1 MERRRRSSSR
11 ARDADEFLAME
22 DETPDERLDR
32 LIQEEGRGEPAVR
45 SVRISARADAPP
57 ARGEGQPTGG
67 ETQETGAV
75 VPAEGTV
82 AMDEGNRRLMEGLS
96 PEQQG
101 VLARAAE
108 ALRAGQ
114 ALQIA
119 DGVRRP
125 EFLPPPLQLGDV
137 PVLAGHQDGAG
148 TVRAPGGG
156 QLDCRPG
163 VQGEGG
169 GERDDQRTVG
179 CGGSLLLA
187 LPPADLVL
195 RPLDLPPQGQ
205 PVALQPL
212 GGHRQRS
219 ELALQDPGVQ
229 RVEGPEG
236 LITPPRPPETNVFW
250 SEKVRREV
258 EGGVQTGQNGAGQP
272 AQPFETAQPSEAAQR
287 AGGLPHQHG
296 AGPGEGAR
304 ASVVL
309 PDGLTHRDLLELE
322 ALQAQALKNVE
333 NQIQQEIARRKA
345 SAGGSGSYG
354 TPQGGSRHD
363 EGMQQ
368 PNISTPPGLPQTT
381 SVLGNPPTASVK
393 NVLGFGHTPCGS
405 QFNPP
410 GIHGDMGMPVGAG
423 SLSSGLRVDGAQHPP
438 GTAAAQVGESFAESL
453 RVLELPRLSENTT
466 ALSLGDWLAVIDPI
480 MSDLSSTSGVWWQLI
495 VGAAQDGYRQWILSG
510 PLDRLRL
517 RPPVPAEASK
527 WPRTEQRAVTMLLA
541 CLPEGVRR
549 DLIASRRLSTVEII
563 YKLLITYQPGGPQ
576 ERTVLLKDITEDRLG
591 NSPSVQEVLNTLRM
605 WRRNVNRA
613 NELKVTLP
621 DTLVIVG
628 VLAKWA
634 EHISRLGGAQTAFR
648 VATLRQDLKL
658 DNRPDA
664 DQVMYFAEALQAEIE
679 QVALSRPSTTL
690 SSTSSSSDVKKKEVP
705 KTASLRTGGDSSAT
719 TGATGEKPK
728 CKFWGS
734 SVGCKRGDKC
744 AYQHSWEGIQRS
756 GRCYFCSGEGHM
768 KPNCPYKPQ
777 ERDGDQKGRIS
788 KVNVGTT
795 KVTPGGKKQTSG
807 KDAQVVQQPTSSS
820 STGSTEE
827 KPVSK
832 GVEEIP
838 VVPSTP
844 VIDVTSLMKSLQSL
858 KAVQLRFLD
867 AGGSDEPP
875 LDCKVALLDGGA
887 THAPRQGSAAEL
899 RDAQPVSV
907 ELAHGRT
914 TLYRHDGCST
924 LLSKEPIEVIL
935 PMRLLVENG
944 YQVKWSSNECMI
956 AHPVKGNL
964 QCWRRQGCPVMREDE
979 ALLLL
984 EELEKVE
991 TENGLGVEKDVEEWW
1006 RKYFPQVPDEV
1017 LQRMKGQGKH
1027 WSECSGPPLPWN
1039 RRRRRQI
1046 EASKGVI
1053 LHLFSGGAVMSKK
1066 WEELR
1071 KNGYEV
1077 ITLDISTNAA
1087 ENLHN
1092 ATIWSY
1098 LWDLASRNRLLA
1110 ILGGPPCRS
1119 FSRLRHQRPG
1129 PRPLRARGPQRW
1141 ALALPDLNQWELQ
1154 TVTDDSA
1161 LILKMLGLFDRAV
1174 EAARPHEERAFLIEH
1189 PADPQDYLGDDA
1201 SMMPSVWEWEE
1212 IREFARRHQL
1222 NVVKFDQGRTGHS
1235 RRKPT
1240 TLMTSLCAL
1249 NELDGLS
1256 GGGHESLQ
1264 PDLPDRLRQTAT
1276 WAEWSPGLVQVI
1288 KLALR
1293 GFLEK

>member
-1 MERRRRSSSR
+1 MLMERRRRE
-11 ARDADEFLAME
+11 AADAFLQPAGDGAGNGQAAAEESADQRM
-22 DETPDERLDR
+22 DR
-32 LIQEEGRGEPAVR
+32 LIHEQQQSGEPAVR
-45 SVRISARADAPP
+45 SVRISMAAGTDASDGGGRALEDGTRETGHA
-57 ARGEGQPTGG
+57 AQADGAVATGEGGSLQ
-67 ETQETGAV
+67 
-75 VPAEGTV
+75 
-82 AMDEGNRRLMEGLS
+82 LLEGLS
-96 PEQQG
+96 PEQRG
-101 VLARAAE
+101 MLARAAE

-114 ALQIA
+114 VLQLE
-119 DGVRRP
+119 DVVRRP
-125 EFLPPPLQLGDV
+125 DFLPPPLQLPDV
-137 PVLAGHQDGAG
+137 PVPAGHQGQADQVRGPGEGQHADRREGNDSGARDQADQG
-148 TVRAPGGG
+148 ASGHGGG
-156 QLDCRPG
+156 LLGPLALRPG
-163 VQGEGG
+163 EVLG
-169 GERDDQRTVG
+169 
-179 CGGSLLLA
+179 
-187 LPPADLVL
+187 ADFVL
-195 RPLDLPPQGQ
+195 RPPDLPPVGQ
-205 PVALQPL
+205 PAALQPL
-212 GGHRQRS
+212 GGHLQGPGHAQQGHGQVPHGS
-219 ELALQDPGVQ
+219 GQVQQALEEPRREVQ
-229 RVEGPEG
+229 EMV
-236 LITPPRPPETNVFW
+236 TPPRQPAVNVFW
-250 SEKVRREV
+250 SERV
-258 EGGVQTGQNGAGQP
+258 
-272 AQPFETAQPSEAAQR
+272 QR
-287 AGGLPHQHG
+287 AVEDGVPGDVIHQQPQQGNRGGDGRQGVSQPRALP
-296 AGPGEGAR
+296 AEGTQPLA
-304 ASVVL
+304 VGIE
-309 PDGLTHRDLLELE
+309 GLTHQDLLELE
-322 ALQAQALKNVE
+322 LLQNQALKNVE
-333 NQIQQEIARRKA
+333 TQIQQEIARRKA
-345 SAGGSGSYG
+345 PAGGSGSYG
-354 TPQGGSRHD
+354 TPQGGSRND

-381 SVLGNPPTASVK
+381 SFLGNPPTGSLK
-393 NVLGFGHTPCGS
+393 NVLGFGHTPVT
-405 QFNPP
+405 
-410 GIHGDMGMPVGAG
+410 HGDLRMPGCVG
-423 SLSSGLRVDGAQHPP
+423 SLGSGLGVDGAQHPP
-438 GTAAAQVGESFAESL
+438 GTATAQVGESFAESL
-453 RVLELPRLSENTT
+453 RVLELPRLSESTT

-591 NSPSVQEVLNTLRM
+591 TNPSVQEVLNTLRM

-628 VLAKWA
+628 VLTKWA

-690 SSTSSSSDVKKKEVP
+690 SSTSSSSDVKKKEAP

-768 KPNCPYKPQ
+768 KPNCPYKTQ
-777 ERDGDQKGRIS
+777 ERDGDQKGKIS
-788 KVNVGTT
+788 KVNAGTT
-795 KVTPGGKKQTSG
+795 KVAPGGKKQTSG
-807 KDAQVVQQPTSSS
+807 KDAQVVQPTSSS

-867 AGGSDEPP
+867 AGGSNEPP

-887 THAPRQGSAAEL
+887 THALRQGSAAEL

-944 YQVKWSSNECMI
+944 YQVKWSSNECVI

-1006 RKYFPQVPDEV
+1006 RKV
-1017 LQRMKGQGKH
+1017 L
-1027 WSECSGPPLPWN
+1027 S
-1039 RRRRRQI
+1039 
-1046 EASKGVI
+1046 
-1053 LHLFSGGAVMSKK
+1053 
-1066 WEELR
+1066 
-1071 KNGYEV
+1071 
-1077 ITLDISTNAA
+1077 
-1087 ENLHN
+1087 
-1092 ATIWSY
+1092 
-1098 LWDLASRNRLLA
+1098 
-1110 ILGGPPCRS
+1110 
-1119 FSRLRHQRPG
+1119 
-1129 PRPLRARGPQRW
+1129 
-1141 ALALPDLNQWELQ
+1141 
-1154 TVTDDSA
+1154 
-1161 LILKMLGLFDRAV
+1161 
-1174 EAARPHEERAFLIEH
+1174 
-1189 PADPQDYLGDDA
+1189 ADP
-1201 SMMPSVWEWEE
+1201 
-1212 IREFARRHQL
+1212 
-1222 NVVKFDQGRTGHS
+1222 
-1235 RRKPT
+1235 
-1240 TLMTSLCAL
+1240 
-1249 NELDGLS
+1249 
-1256 GGGHESLQ
+1256 
-1264 PDLPDRLRQTAT
+1264 
-1276 WAEWSPGLVQVI
+1276 
-1288 KLALR
+1288 
-1293 GFLEK
+1293 

>member
-22 DETPDERLDR
+22 DETSDERLDR
-32 LIQEEGRGEPAVR
+32 LIQEEGRGETAVR

-96 PEQQG
+96 LEQQG

-169 GERDDQRTVG
+169 GERDDQRTGG
-179 CGGSLLLA
+179 CGGSLLGPLA

-258 EGGVQTGQNGAGQP
+258 EGGVQTGQNGAGQS
-272 AQPFETAQPSEAAQR
+272 AQPSETAQPSEAAQR

-296 AGPGEGAR
+296 AGPGAGAR

-517 RPPVPAEASK
+517 RPQAPAEASK

-576 ERTVLLKDITEDRLG
+576 ERTVLLEDITEDRLG
-591 NSPSVQEVLNTLRM
+591 NNPSVQEVLNTLRM

-628 VLAKWA
+628 VLTKWA

-719 TGATGEKPK
+719 TGATVAKNQNVSFGVAQLVVKGEINVHINIHGKESNVVEDVT
-728 CKFWGS
+728 F
-734 SVGCKRGDKC
+734 VRGRVTWSPIALTKLKKGMVIRKER
-744 AYQHSWEGIQRS
+744 SQRS
-756 GRCYFCSGEGHM
+756 MLAQRRLPPEER
-768 KPNCPYKPQ
+768 NRPQ
-777 ERDGDQKGRIS
+777 ERMPRLCSQRSHPLPDPRRRSRCPRVWRRSQWSHQLRSSMWRVWWSRFRAWRLCSFDS
-788 KVNVGTT
+788 WTLVV
-795 KVTPGGKKQTSG
+795 PTSPHWTARLPSLMEG
-807 KDAQVVQQPTSSS
+807 QHMLYVKVQQRSY
-820 STGSTEE
+820 
-827 KPVSK
+827 V
-832 GVEEIP
+832 
-838 VVPSTP
+838 
-844 VIDVTSLMKSLQSL
+844 M
-858 KAVQLRFLD
+858 
-867 AGGSDEPP
+867 
-875 LDCKVALLDGGA
+875 
-887 THAPRQGSAAEL
+887 
-899 RDAQPVSV
+899 
-907 ELAHGRT
+907 
-914 TLYRHDGCST
+914 
-924 LLSKEPIEVIL
+924 LS
-935 PMRLLVENG
+935 
-944 YQVKWSSNECMI
+944 Q
-956 AHPVKGNL
+956 
-964 QCWRRQGCPVMREDE
+964 
-979 ALLLL
+979 
-984 EELEKVE
+984 
-991 TENGLGVEKDVEEWW
+991 
-1006 RKYFPQVPDEV
+1006 
-1017 LQRMKGQGKH
+1017 
-1027 WSECSGPPLPWN
+1027 
-1039 RRRRRQI
+1039 
-1046 EASKGVI
+1046 
-1053 LHLFSGGAVMSKK
+1053 
-1066 WEELR
+1066 
-1071 KNGYEV
+1071 
-1077 ITLDISTNAA
+1077 
-1087 ENLHN
+1087 
-1092 ATIWSY
+1092 Y
-1098 LWDLASRNRLLA
+1098 L
-1110 ILGGPPCRS
+1110 
-1119 FSRLRHQRPG
+1119 
-1129 PRPLRARGPQRW
+1129 
-1141 ALALPDLNQWELQ
+1141 
-1154 TVTDDSA
+1154 
-1161 LILKMLGLFDRAV
+1161 
-1174 EAARPHEERAFLIEH
+1174 
-1189 PADPQDYLGDDA
+1189 
-1201 SMMPSVWEWEE
+1201 
-1212 IREFARRHQL
+1212 
-1222 NVVKFDQGRTGHS
+1222 
-1235 RRKPT
+1235 
-1240 TLMTSLCAL
+1240 
-1249 NELDGLS
+1249 
-1256 GGGHESLQ
+1256 
-1264 PDLPDRLRQTAT
+1264 
-1276 WAEWSPGLVQVI
+1276 
-1288 KLALR
+1288 
-1293 GFLEK
+1293 